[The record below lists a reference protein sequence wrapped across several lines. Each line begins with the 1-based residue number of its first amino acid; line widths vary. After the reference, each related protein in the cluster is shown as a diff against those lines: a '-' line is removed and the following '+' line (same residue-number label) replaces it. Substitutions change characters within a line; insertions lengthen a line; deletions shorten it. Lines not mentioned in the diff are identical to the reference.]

1 MRKILLKRVL
11 QKISLSLLWLI
22 VMQQGKTSATVL
34 STRAFENCELTN
46 VHQSAQ
52 SSVNGVVTDVAGKP
66 LIDVTVQVKS
76 KNLSTQTDLDGK
88 FSIAANAGDILV
100 FSVVSYQKKELLIDS
115 GKTVQ
120 VFLQEAVTEFPKV
133 YNTLFVP
140 QKRATNTAAISEI
153 RSEEL
158 TKTVSTYI
166 NGTIAGRIAGLQ
178 AFQGSGEP
186 GSDNYTVSI
195 RGQAPLFVL
204 DGVPQSFSS
213 INPEQI
219 ESITVLKDAVST
231 AMLGIRSSGGVIQ
244 LTSKKGAEGAQR
256 ISFTALSGL
265 QSPLNLPKFLNAYD
279 YSRLYNEALANDGKA
294 PAYTQA
300 DLDAYRNKTDPLGHP
315 DVDWQKEILK
325 SKAPYN
331 RFDLAISGG
340 RKVARYFVDLDYL
353 NQQGLIKT
361 ADFNTYNTGVGY
373 KRYIFRS
380 NVDVDLSK
388 DVSTYLNVFTRI
400 QNQDQPGNSA
410 SNIFSSFRT
419 TPNNAYP
426 VLNDNGTLGGSR
438 DYTNNI
444 YGQTVYSGYQPQYYR
459 DFRVDLGLKAR
470 LDKLLPGLWVSG
482 RGAINAYLAE
492 TITRTKSFAVYQ
504 QTADAQKVA
513 GYQQFSNAGTMSNAI
528 EITAQNTRFYTELSS
543 GWSKKLGDHEL
554 QALLLGSIDNVMDN
568 SRLPSYVQGISG
580 KLSYN
585 FKEKYLLDVAMAYN
599 GSLAYPKNNRYGYF
613 PAIGLGW
620 NVKQESFLK
629 NTANWLNTL
638 KLRGSYGKTGNN
650 NAGYFEYNKYYV
662 SGTGYNFGET
672 VTGVSGVQEGPLN
685 NPNLTWEKALK
696 FNGGIDATMFDNKLS
711 LSADYFIDNY
721 YDLLQNIG
729 NSAQLLGNTYS
740 RVNIGKQ
747 RYSGFEFQVTYSNK
761 AGAFGYF
768 ISPNLSTLKSS
779 VTYQD
784 EIQRRYSWMQRTGMP
799 VDQSFG
805 YVADG
810 LFQSGQE
817 VASSAVP
824 VGITPLPGDI
834 KFRDLNK
841 DGTIDENDITAIG
854 GTKPLLYGGINLG
867 ANWKGFDFSALL
879 QGVANRQ
886 VYLSGNSYWE
896 FQGSGREQAY
906 EHHLDRW
913 TPATAFTAS
922 YPRLTIGRNL
932 NNQQFSSYWFKPA
945 NYLRLRSVELG
956 YSLPISIIKKIRLTR
971 ARLFVNGYNLF
982 TTTQLNGLDPESY
995 AGGYP
1000 VQRQITAGVN
1010 INL

>member
-11 QKISLSLLWLI
+11 QKISLTLVWLAVI
-22 VMQQGKTSATVL
+22 HRGEVLANAPNYLHNGDEILTSHQQA
-34 STRAFENCELTN
+34 N
-46 VHQSAQ
+46 QSP
-52 SSVNGVVTDVAGKP
+52 VTGTVTDIAGKP
-66 LIDVTVQVKS
+66 LIDVNVQVKS
-76 KNLSTQTDLDGK
+76 KNISTQTDLDGK
-88 FSIAANAGDILV
+88 FSINANAGDVLI
-100 FSVVSYQKKELLIDS
+100 FSVVSYQKKEVAVEL
-115 GKTVQ
+115 GKTIQ
-120 VFLQEAVTEFPKV
+120 VTLQEAVTDLPKV
-133 YNTLFVP
+133 FNSLYVP
-140 QKRATNTAAISEI
+140 QKRTTNTAAIGEV

-166 NGTIAGRIAGLQ
+166 NGTIAGRLAGLQ

-186 GSDNYTVSI
+186 GADNYTVTL
-195 RGQAPLFVL
+195 RGQAPLFML

-219 ESITVLKDAVST
+219 ESVTVLKDAVST
-231 AMLGIRSSGGVIQ
+231 AMLGMRSSGGVIQ
-244 LTSKKGAEGAQR
+244 LTTKKGAEGAQR

-265 QSPLNLPKFLNAYD
+265 QSPLNLPNFLNAYD

-300 DLDAYRNKTDPLGHP
+300 DLDAYRNHTDPIGHP

-325 SKAPYN
+325 SKSPYN

-410 SNIFSSFRT
+410 SNIFSSFRA

-426 VLNDNGTLGGSR
+426 VLNDNGTLGGNR

-444 YGQTVYSGYQPQYYR
+444 YGQTVYSGYQPQYFR
-459 DFRVDLGLKAR
+459 DFRVDLGLKAK
-470 LDKLLPGLWVSG
+470 LDKILPGLWVAG
-482 RGAINAYLAE
+482 RGSINAYLAE
-492 TITRTKSFAVYQ
+492 TITRTKAFATYQ
-504 QTADAQKVA
+504 QNANAQGAA
-513 GYQQFSNAGTMSNAI
+513 GYQQFSNPSTMSNAI

-543 GWSKKLGDHEL
+543 GWSKKIGDHEL
-554 QALLLGSIDNVMDN
+554 QALLLGNIDNVTEN
-568 SRLPSYVQGISG
+568 SQLPSYVQGISG

-585 FKEKYLLDVAMAYN
+585 YQEKYLLDVALAYN
-599 GSLAYPKNNRYGYF
+599 GSLAYPKNNRYGFF

-620 NVKQESFLK
+620 NIKQEDFLK
-629 NTANWLNTL
+629 NTASWLNIL
-638 KLRGSYGKTGNN
+638 KLRASYGKTGNN
-650 NAGYFEYNKYYV
+650 NAGYFEYNKYYA
-662 SGTGYNFGET
+662 SGTGYNFGEA
-672 VTGVSGVQEGPLN
+672 VTPVSGVQEGALN

-696 FNGGIDATMFDNKLS
+696 FNGGVDASMFENKLS
-711 LSADYFIDNY
+711 ISADYFIDSY
-721 YDLLQNIG
+721 YDLLQSIG
-729 NSAQLLGNTYS
+729 TNAQVLGNAYP

-747 RYSGFEFQVTYSNK
+747 RYSGLELQLTYSNK
-761 AGAFGYF
+761 IGKFGYF
-768 ISPNLSTLKSS
+768 ISPNISTLKSK

-784 EIQRRYSWMQRTGMP
+784 EVQRKYSWMQRTGMP
-799 VDQSFG
+799 VNQAFG
-805 YVADG
+805 YQADG
-810 LFQSGQE
+810 LYQSAQE
-817 VASSAVP
+817 IASSAVP
-824 VGITPLPGDI
+824 VGITPQPGDI
-834 KFRDLNK
+834 KFRDLNQ

-854 GTKPLLYGGINLG
+854 GTKPLLYGGLNLG
-867 ANWKGFDFSALL
+867 ANWKGFDFSALV
-879 QGVANRQ
+879 QGVANRM

-896 FQGSGREQAY
+896 FQGSGKEQAY
-906 EHHLDRW
+906 EHHLNRW
-913 TPATAFTAS
+913 TPATAATAT
-922 YPRLTIGRNL
+922 YPRLSIGRNL
-932 NNQQFSSYWFKPA
+932 NNQQFSSYWYKPA
-945 NYLRLRSVELG
+945 NYLRLRSIELG
-956 YSLPISIIKKIRLTR
+956 YTLPVSIIKKIRLTR
-971 ARLFVNGYNLF
+971 ARIFVNGYNLF

-995 AGGYP
+995 TGGYP
-1000 VQRQITAGVN
+1000 VQKLITAGVN